1 MKRRFFL
8 KNFAVMTI
16 PTLLAVLCIGLFSM
30 VLVYHNAKNAVYSA
44 NEQALSTLRESMELM
59 LSEADAQ
66 SLNYSVSSHI
76 MLKLEGLLKNGYA
89 DKEQMDAAYMLK
101 SFVDSSVNCKPF
113 VHSLYIYLNNE
124 KKYFFAST
132 VGLANSYNHYD
143 TEWIEKAE
151 EMEVSRRQWIE
162 PREIGRSESG
172 RYNTQVVS
180 VYKRLYASDK
190 KVPKGVLV
198 LNIRKDYLN
207 SLCRECVVYPQQSVL
222 LINEKGDVLC
232 SGDVVLE
239 DMESLQKTISSAADG
254 KVLSEM
260 DIMKDMNFLFDT
272 NEASGITCI
281 SAIPNSVVWEQA
293 RPVAVLVEWMM
304 MAAFAIGSVA
314 AYLATCRNANAVE
327 GIVNL
332 LDRAEHGEPLP
343 DVKQGA
349 DIYGYITQSIIRGFL
364 ERNALDKQLTE
375 KKYRLEAMHF
385 SFLQAQLNPHFLFN
399 TLKNIFW
406 KTVKLTGGANDASH
420 MIDLMTSILYYT
432 LVNQERYVK
441 IEAECTHTS
450 KYIEIQRLRFDDAF
464 CVEWNVE
471 AELSEC
477 KCIKFLLQP
486 ILENSISHG
495 LRNKEDGVI
504 QIFITSRDGRIYFKV
519 CDNGSG
525 FTAERLSEVQNWME
539 KEEMPAESIG
549 LYSLNKRLLLAYDE
563 EAALSIESVPG
574 VETSVR
580 FSIPIRE

>member
-1 MKRRFFL
+1 M

-30 VLVYHNAKNAVYSA
+30 ALVYHNAKNAVYSA
-44 NEQALSTLRESMELM
+44 NEQALSALRESMELM

-66 SLNYSVSSHI
+66 SLNYSVSPHI
-76 MLKLEGLLKNGYA
+76 MLKLEDLLNHGYA

-124 KKYFFAST
+124 KNYFFAST

-143 TEWIEKAE
+143 TEWIEKAG

-172 RYNTQVVS
+172 RYHTQVVS

-190 KVPKGVLV
+190 KMPKGVLV
-198 LNIRKDYLN
+198 LNIRKDYLD

-222 LINEKGDVLC
+222 LINEKGDILC

-239 DMESLQKTISSAADG
+239 DIESLK
-254 KVLSEM
+254 KEN
-260 DIMKDMNFLFDT
+260 MNLLFDT

-281 SAIPNSVVWEQA
+281 SAIPNSVVWQQA

-304 MAAFAIGSVA
+304 AAAFAIGSVA
-314 AYLATCRNANAVE
+314 AYLATCRNSNAVE

-343 DVKQGA
+343 DVKQGS
-349 DIYGYITQSIIRGFL
+349 DVYGYITQSIIRGFL

-385 SFLQAQLNPHFLFN
+385 SFLQSQLNPHFLFN

-471 AELSEC
+471 AELLEC
-477 KCIKFLLQP
+477 RCIKFLLQP

-495 LRNKEDGVI
+495 LRNKADGVI
-504 QIFITSRDGRIYFKV
+504 QISITGRDGRICFKV
-519 CDNGSG
+519 CDNGAG
-525 FTAERLSEVQNWME
+525 FTAERLSEVQSWME

-563 EAALSIESVPG
+563 EAALSIESMPG
-574 VETSVR
+574 VETAVS
-580 FSIPIRE
+580 FSIPRKE

>member
-30 VLVYHNAKNAVYSA
+30 ALVYHNAKNAVYSA
-44 NEQALSTLRESMELM
+44 NEQALSALRESMELM

-76 MLKLEGLLKNGYA
+76 MLKLEDLLNHGYA

-124 KKYFFAST
+124 KNYFFAST

-143 TEWIEKAE
+143 TEWIEKAG

-172 RYNTQVVS
+172 RYHTQVVS

-190 KVPKGVLV
+190 KMPKGVLV
-198 LNIRKDYLN
+198 LNIRKDYLD

-222 LINEKGDVLC
+222 LINEKGDILC

-239 DMESLQKTISSAADG
+239 DIESLQK
-254 KVLSEM
+254 EN
-260 DIMKDMNFLFDT
+260 MNLLFDT

-281 SAIPNSVVWEQA
+281 SAIPNSVVWQQA

-304 MAAFAIGSVA
+304 VAAFAIGSVA

-343 DVKQGA
+343 DVKQGS
-349 DIYGYITQSIIRGFL
+349 DVYGYITQSIIRGFL

-495 LRNKEDGVI
+495 LRNREDGVI
-504 QIFITSRDGRIYFKV
+504 QISITGRNGRICFKV
-519 CDNGSG
+519 CDNGAG
-525 FTAERLSEVQNWME
+525 FTAERLSEVQSWME

-574 VETSVR
+574 VETSVS
-580 FSIPIRE
+580 FSIPRKE